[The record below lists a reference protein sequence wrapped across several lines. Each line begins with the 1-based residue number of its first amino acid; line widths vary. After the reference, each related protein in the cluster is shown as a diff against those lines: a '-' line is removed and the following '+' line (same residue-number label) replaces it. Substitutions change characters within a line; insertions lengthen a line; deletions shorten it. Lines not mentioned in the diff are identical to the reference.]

1 MTDLPGVYSLSPYTL
16 EEVVSRDYILN
27 EDPDVIINL
36 VDATNIERNL
46 YLTTQLTETGVPV
59 VIALNMADLIRKRGM
74 KIDKKR
80 LSELLNCP
88 VIETSALKKDRTKR
102 IDRRNG
108 LHCQKRRK
116 NAYRKQIF
124 SKELEAAIRAVEE
137 LLPTWIDERKK
148 RWYAV
153 KLLENDKKVLGK
165 FQKCQ
170 ASL

>member
-88 VIETSALKKDRTKR
+88 VIETSALKKT
-102 IDRRNG
+102 G
-108 LHCQKRRK
+108 LKELIEETVCTVKSGEK
-116 NAYRKQIF
+116 SIPKAIF

-137 LLPTWIDERKK
+137 F
-148 RWYAV
+148 
-153 KLLENDKKVLGK
+153 
-165 FQKCQ
+165 FQHGLTSVRSVGMQ
-170 ASL
+170 

>member
-1 MTDLPGVYSLSPYTL
+1 M
-16 EEVVSRDYILN
+16 
-27 EDPDVIINL
+27 
-36 VDATNIERNL
+36 
-46 YLTTQLTETGVPV
+46 
-59 VIALNMADLIRKRGM
+59 IALNMADLIRKRGM

-88 VIETSALKKDRTKR
+88 VIETSALKKTGLKR

-116 NAYRKQIF
+116 SIPKAIF

-153 KLLENDKKVLGK
+153 KL
-165 FQKCQ
+165 
-170 ASL
+170 